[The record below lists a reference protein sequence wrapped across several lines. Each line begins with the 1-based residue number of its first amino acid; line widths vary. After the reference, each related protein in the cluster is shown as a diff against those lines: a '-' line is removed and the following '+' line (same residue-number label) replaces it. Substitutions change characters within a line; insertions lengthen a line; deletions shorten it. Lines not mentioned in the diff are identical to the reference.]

1 MDRCMMIQLISKR
14 LSDNSLE
21 TGEQR
26 DSSRHMVL
34 CNKCVTVHQ
43 CQTYLQ
49 FFFLIDK

>member
-1 MDRCMMIQLISKR
+1 MMIQLNSKR

-26 DSSRHMVL
+26 DSSRRMLL

-43 CQTYLQ
+43 CRTFLQ
-49 FFFLIDK
+49 FFFLDN